1 MADDK
6 APPFSYSKIIKSPA
20 QFGAGP
26 DANKFGMNIKA
37 LNSYTDLLL
46 TSNTDANCLKPHP
59 LGDQFFLKTS
69 AKCKD
74 PNTNELVP
82 RYIYISH
89 QPGHSSSNNPLN
101 STGDYGKGFHLDG
114 LIPGIITNMY
124 HLDLFGIFGAFAG
137 DGTPD
142 CVELTLSSTRNL
154 PGNICSNANTSE
166 AYNTHFITTEDA
178 KKVDPCSFKGGY
190 NSHNNKYCK
199 YKTEGFET
207 MASIPNDSLVYL
219 YYTLFGA
226 VGIYVLF
233 CFLKKQQRKR

>member
-20 QFGAGP
+20 QFGAG
-26 DANKFGMNIKA
+26 AGAGQFGNNITA

-46 TSNTDANCLKPHP
+46 TSNSSANCLKPHP
-59 LGDQFFLKTS
+59 LGDQFFLKTG

-74 PNTNELVP
+74 TKTNKLVS
-82 RYIYISH
+82 RYLYISH
-89 QPGHSSSNNPLN
+89 QPSHSADNNPLN
-101 STGDYGKGFHLDG
+101 SSDYGKGYQLDG
-114 LIPGIITNMY
+114 LIPGIINNMF
-124 HLDLFGIFGAFAG
+124 HLNLFGIFTAFAE
-137 DGTPD
+137 DGNPN
-142 CVELTLSSTRNL
+142 CVEVTLSSTRNL
-154 PGNICSNANTSE
+154 PGNICSNANTHE
-166 AYNTHFITTEDA
+166 TYNTHFITEDDA
-178 KKVDPCSFKGGY
+178 KLVDACSFKDG
-190 NSHNNKYCK
+190 HNPHNKKYCK